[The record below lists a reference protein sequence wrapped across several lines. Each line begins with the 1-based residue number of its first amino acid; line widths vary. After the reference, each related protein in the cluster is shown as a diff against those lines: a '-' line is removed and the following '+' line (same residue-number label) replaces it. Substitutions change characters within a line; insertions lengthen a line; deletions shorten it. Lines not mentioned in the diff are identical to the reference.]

1 MAKARFIT
9 FEGGEGSGKSTQARL
24 LAERLTAEGLDV
36 LVTREPGGSPF
47 AEAVR
52 ELILGSKLP
61 PHAPLS
67 EALLFYAARADHLE
81 AVIRPA
87 LAAGRW
93 VLCDRFSDSTRVYQ
107 GNAGHVASAAI
118 DGLERIV
125 VAKTK
130 PDLTVVIDVPVDV
143 GLDRAN
149 RRRGATA
156 EPGADGAAAAA
167 DRYEAR
173 EQDFHERLRQGF
185 LALARV
191 EPQRC
196 IVIDGAR
203 PEAMVAADVWAAVQA
218 RLKRKAG

>member
-1 MAKARFIT
+1 MKARFIT
-9 FEGGEGSGKSTQARL
+9 FEGGEGSGKSTQAKRL
-24 LAERLTAEGLDV
+24 ADQLRSHGRDV

-52 ELILGSKLP
+52 EIILTSRLP

-107 GNAGHVASAAI
+107 GLAGHIPASAIEA
-118 DGLERIV
+118 LERVV
-125 VAKTK
+125 VARTK
-130 PDLTVVIDVPVDV
+130 PDLTLMIDVPVEV
-143 GLDRAN
+143 GLARAN
-149 RRRGATA
+149 RRRDAGA
-156 EPGADGAAAAA
+156 EPSAA
-167 DRYEAR
+167 DRYEGR
-173 EQDFHERLRQGF
+173 EVDFHERLRQGF
-185 LALARV
+185 LELARA

-203 PEAMVAADVWAAVQA
+203 PEEEVAADVWTAV
-218 RLKRKAG
+218 RSRTKLKAS